1 MFSCSRDKVSKHP
14 NPPLCVENIVTF
26 VGHQNLLSKWHGTPT
41 KQDVLLASASRDG
54 TANVWDVMKKSA
66 IANFRGCHGVPLR
79 CIAFSPVNQC
89 MICTGSDD
97 QSIVVWDMYSQSSKL
112 PPEKNSS
119 YHKDFLRRMK
129 NNKIKPVSRLDS
141 SSSKDD
147 MSSDLPISKAKIP
160 LLHKKAAKKETI
172 LPLLQAEMTLC
183 TSQISI
189 PHSKTVSTKKHGMHW
204 RKMNIFLIAVQ
215 SS

>member
-1 MFSCSRDKVSKHP
+1 MFSCSRDKVSNVHP

-26 VGHQNLLSKWHGTPT
+26 VGHQKPTVQVAWHPN

-89 MICTGSDD
+89 MIAIDE
-97 QSIVVWDMYSQSSKL
+97 IKALLWDMYSQSSKL
-112 PPEKNSS
+112 PSEKNSS

-129 NNKIKPVSRLDS
+129 TTRS
-141 SSSKDD
+141 S
-147 MSSDLPISKAKIP
+147 P
-160 LLHKKAAKKETI
+160 
-172 LPLLQAEMTLC
+172 
-183 TSQISI
+183 
-189 PHSKTVSTKKHGMHW
+189 
-204 RKMNIFLIAVQ
+204 
-215 SS
+215 